1 MSGQA
6 RPTDTSEA
14 ASRRYFEL
22 LRARSPA
29 QRAVILAGLV
39 GSVRQ
44 LATAS
49 VKLAHP
55 EASEREVE
63 ARVAARLYG
72 KEIAARFFPD
82 VDVA

>member
-1 MSGQA
+1 M
-6 RPTDTSEA
+6 DTSEA

-22 LRARSPA
+22 LRSRSHA

-39 GSVRQ
+39 ASVRQ

-55 EASEREVE
+55 EASEREVQ

-72 KEIAARFFPD
+72 REVAARFFPD
-82 VDVA
+82 VSIA